1 MTLRLSVIFGA
12 DYSIFLESYVKK
24 LLKQFLKNIPWSV
37 FPICHILVPINCN
50 LFDSLSFSFLGV
62 CVCVCMCMCCC
73 LVAESFSTLC
83 DPMDCSPPGSSVHG
97 ILQTRILERVAISFS
112 RDSSDPGMEPLSPA
126 LAGRCFATEAPGKP
140 VYVFTCV
147 LFFLLLITFL
157 LFLFSAALLYQAL
170 SYFSG
175 CNLSIFAHQNIS

>member
-97 ILQTRILERVAISFS
+97 TLQPRILKWVTIPS
-112 RDSSDPGMEPLSPA
+112 PGDLPNPGIKPGSPTLQAGSLPSEPT
-126 LAGRCFATEAPGKP
+126 RN
-140 VYVFTCV
+140 VYI
-147 LFFLLLITFL
+147 LIYIYKHTHTK
-157 LFLFSAALLYQAL
+157 AY
-170 SYFSG
+170 YWP
-175 CNLSIFAHQNIS
+175 

>member
-62 CVCVCMCMCCC
+62 CVCVCMCMWCC

-97 ILQTRILERVAISFS
+97 ILQTRILERVAISFC
-112 RDSSDPGMEPLSPA
+112 L
-126 LAGRCFATEAPGKP
+126 GKQQQ
-140 VYVFTCV
+140 
-147 LFFLLLITFL
+147 LRNLIMKINSTFYQR
-157 LFLFSAALLYQAL
+157 SARLM
-170 SYFSG
+170 G
-175 CNLSIFAHQNIS
+175 